1 MARAIELIGDL
12 DAADFRRAASLSRDA
27 GQSRRLLVL
36 AAVAEGRRREEAARI
51 GGMDRQTLRD
61 WVHRFNADGV
71 DGLIDRKAPGATC
84 KLTAE
89 QRAELAGLIETGPD
103 PKTDGVV
110 RWRRVDLREVIRQ
123 RFGVTY
129 HERSVS
135 RLLHEL
141 GFSHMSARPQHPG
154 QDERVMTA
162 FKKTLPT
169 PSPRQ

>member
-1 MARAIELIGDL
+1 MARAIELFGDL

-27 GQSRRLLVL
+27 GQSRRLLAL

-71 DGLIDRKAPGATC
+71 DGLIDRKAPGARC

>member
-1 MARAIELIGDL
+1 
-12 DAADFRRAASLSRDA
+12 
-27 GQSRRLLVL
+27 
-36 AAVAEGRRREEAARI
+36 
-51 GGMDRQTLRD
+51 MDRQTLRD

-110 RWRRVDLREVIRQ
+110 RWRRVDLREVIWQ

>member
-1 MARAIELIGDL
+1 MAKAIELFGDL

-27 GQSRRLLVL
+27 AQSRRLLAL

-71 DGLIDRKAPGATC
+71 DGLIDRKAPGATS

-89 QRAELAGLIETGPD
+89 QRAELADLIETGPD